1 MMIAMLRVTSC
12 MTASTG
18 ICMGK
23 RREKKRRERGDR
35 EGGITR
41 VTLLRVW
48 SAQRSWSFKGLPT
61 MSDPLIA
68 SIMLASVTGCES
80 TWGGGLR
87 FIPSPGG
94 LSKFENHQVGAGY
107 DGIYSAVE
115 RCLPANYRDAADC
128 AGVGMRQIVSPI
140 FSAR

>member
-1 MMIAMLRVTSC
+1 
-12 MTASTG
+12 
-18 ICMGK
+18 
-23 RREKKRRERGDR
+23 
-35 EGGITR
+35 
-41 VTLLRVW
+41 
-48 SAQRSWSFKGLPT
+48 

-87 FIPSPGG
+87 FIPSPGR
-94 LSKFENHQVGAGY
+94 LSKFENDQVGAGY

-115 RCLPANYRDAADC
+115 RRLSANYGVAADC